1 MPEGVGGRNQRHH
14 IGKDEKNQLK
24 ALISFSIYEVLKWAT
39 YYHILQ
45 PPSIT
50 IFCPVIQDP
59 A

>member
-14 IGKDEKNQLK
+14 IGKDEKIQLK
-24 ALISFSIYEVLKWAT
+24 TLISFST

>member
-1 MPEGVGGRNQRHH
+1 MPEGVDGRNQRHP
-14 IGKDEKNQLK
+14 IGKDEKIQLK
-24 ALISFSIYEVLKWAT
+24 TLISFSIYEVLKWAT